1 MLDLLL
7 SLGWGTVSMTW
18 EKAENL
24 VQKLVSRG
32 DIKKEDTKK
41 MIKLLVERGEKE
53 RQVFKEYISNEVA
66 KILQINNMVTREE
79 FSELQDRVSNL
90 ENNKQE

>member
-18 EKAENL
+18 EKAESL
-24 VQKLVSRG
+24 VQKLVSKG

-66 KILQINNMVTREE
+66 KYC
-79 FSELQDRVSNL
+79 
-90 ENNKQE
+90 K

>member
-1 MLDLLL
+1 
-7 SLGWGTVSMTW
+7 
-18 EKAENL
+18 
-24 VQKLVSRG
+24 
-32 DIKKEDTKK
+32 

>member
-1 MLDLLL
+1 LLDLLL

-18 EKAENL
+18 EKAESL
-24 VQKLVSRG
+24 VQKLVSKG

>member
-18 EKAENL
+18 EKAESL
-24 VQKLVSRG
+24 VQKLVSKG